1 MILVADS
8 GSTKTIWKCTDGTGK
23 VKTVHTAGIN
33 PYYNKAD
40 EVAKEVSGARA
51 QLSAMNIEEIYFY
64 GAGCSTDRQK
74 GIVSE
79 ALAKQFGSEVIY
91 VNTDLL
97 GAARALFQKD
107 SGIVCILG
115 TGSGSCIYDGEN
127 ILKSIPSLGFI
138 LGDEGSGAFLGKQFI
153 RDFLREDM
161 PEDLLKI
168 IYEEIGIDKEEVLKH
183 VNQDAMPSK
192 YLAGFSKF
200 IHENMDHRYMHD
212 LVYDSFEKF
221 VQEYV
226 IRYDGYRRYKTG
238 FIGSISIIYEKI
250 LKEVL
255 NNYQLELGKIEAN
268 PIEGLIEYHLSQKL

>member
-8 GSTKTIWKCTDGTGK
+8 GSTKTIWKCTDGAGK

-33 PYYNKAD
+33 PYYNNPD
-40 EVAKEVSGARA
+40 EVAKEISEAGI
-51 QLSAMNIEEIYFY
+51 QLSAIHIEEIYFY

-79 ALAKQFGSEVIY
+79 ALAMQFDSEVISI
-91 VNTDLL
+91 NTDLL

-168 IYEEIGIDKEEVLKH
+168 MNEEIGIDKEEVLKH
-183 VNQDAMPSK
+183 VNQDALPSK
-192 YLAGFSKF
+192 YLAQFSKY
-200 IHENMDHRYMHD
+200 IHEYLDHKYMHD
-212 LVYDSFEKF
+212 LVYNSFDNF
-221 VQEYV
+221 IQEYV
-226 IRYDGYRRYKTG
+226 IRYDDFRKYKIG

-255 NNYQLELGKIEAN
+255 DNYQLESGKIEAN
-268 PIEGLIEYHLSQKL
+268 PIEGLIEYHLSP

>member
-8 GSTKTIWKCTDGTGK
+8 GSTKTIWKCTDGAGK
-23 VKTVHTAGIN
+23 VKTAHTAGIN
-33 PYYNKAD
+33 PYYNNTD
-40 EVAKEVSGARA
+40 EVSKEIGDARS
-51 QLSAMNIEEIYFY
+51 QLSGMHIEEIYFY
-64 GAGCSTDRQK
+64 GAGCSTDKQK
-74 GIVSE
+74 AIIIE
-79 ALAKQFGSEVIY
+79 ALKRQFEAETIS

-97 GAARALFQKD
+97 GAARALFQRD

-153 RDFLREDM
+153 RDFLREEM
-161 PEDLLKI
+161 PADLLKT

-192 YLAGFSKF
+192 YLAGFSKY
-200 IHENMDHRYMHD
+200 IHEFLDHKYMHD
-212 LVYDSFEKF
+212 LVYYSFEKF

-238 FIGSISIIYEKI
+238 FIGSISLIYEKI
-250 LKEVL
+250 LREVL
-255 NNYQLELGKIEAN
+255 DNYQLELGKIEAN
-268 PIEGLIEYHLSQKL
+268 PIEGLIEYHLSQKQ

>member
-8 GSTKTIWKCTDGTGK
+8 GSTKTIWKCTDGAGK
-23 VKTVHTAGIN
+23 VMTAHTAGIN
-33 PYYNKAD
+33 PYYNNQD
-40 EVAKEVSGARA
+40 EVTKEVNEAKA
-51 QLSAMNIEEIYFY
+51 QLPGMPIEEVYFY
-64 GAGCSTDRQK
+64 GAGCSTDKQK
-74 GIVSE
+74 GIISE
-79 ALAKQFGSEVIY
+79 ALITQFGSEVIS

-161 PEDLLKI
+161 PADLLKT

-183 VNQDAMPSK
+183 VNKDAMPSK
-192 YLAGFSKF
+192 YLAGFSKY
-200 IHENMDHRYMHD
+200 IHEYLDHKYMHD
-212 LVYDSFEKF
+212 LVYHSFEKF

-226 IRYDGYRRYKTG
+226 IRYDGYRRYRTG
-238 FIGSISIIYEKI
+238 FMGSISVIYEKI

-255 NNYQLELGKIEAN
+255 DNYQLELGKIEAN
-268 PIEGLIEYHLSQKL
+268 PIEGLIEYHLSQKQ

>member
-8 GSTKTIWKCTDGTGK
+8 GSTKTIWKCTDGAGN
-23 VKTVHTAGIN
+23 VKTAHTAGIN
-33 PYYNKAD
+33 PYYNNQS
-40 EVAKEVSGARA
+40 EVAEEVGKAKA
-51 QLSAMNIEEIYFY
+51 QLSAMPIEEIFFY

-74 GIVSE
+74 GIVNK
-79 ALAKQFGSEVIY
+79 ALAKEFGAELISI
-91 VNTDLL
+91 NTDLL

-115 TGSGSCIYDGEN
+115 TGSGSCIYDGDK

-161 PEDLLKI
+161 PDDLLKI
-168 IYEEIGIDKEEVLKH
+168 IHKEIGIDKEEVLKH
-183 VNQDAMPSK
+183 VNQDPMPSK
-192 YLAGFSKF
+192 YLAGFSKY
-200 IHENMDHRYMHD
+200 IHEYLDHKYMHD
-212 LVYDSFEKF
+212 LVYYSFENF

-226 IRYDGYRRYKTG
+226 IRYSGYRNYKTG

-255 NNYQLELGKIEAN
+255 DNYQLELGKIEGN
-268 PIEGLIEYHLSQKL
+268 PIEGLIEYHLSQKQ

>member
-91 VNTDLL
+91 DS
-97 GAARALFQKD
+97 RKIQALYA
-107 SGIVCILG
+107 SWG
-115 TGSGSCIYDGEN
+115 
-127 ILKSIPSLGFI
+127 
-138 LGDEGSGAFLGKQFI
+138 
-153 RDFLREDM
+153 
-161 PEDLLKI
+161 
-168 IYEEIGIDKEEVLKH
+168 
-183 VNQDAMPSK
+183 QD
-192 YLAGFSKF
+192 
-200 IHENMDHRYMHD
+200 RD
-212 LVYDSFEKF
+212 LVFMM
-221 VQEYV
+221 V
-226 IRYDGYRRYKTG
+226 
-238 FIGSISIIYEKI
+238 KI
-250 LKEVL
+250 F
-255 NNYQLELGKIEAN
+255 
-268 PIEGLIEYHLSQKL
+268 

>member
-8 GSTKTIWKCTDGTGK
+8 GSTKTIWKCTDGAGK

-33 PYYNKAD
+33 PYYNNQD
-40 EVAKEVSGARA
+40 EVAKEISEAGI
-51 QLSAMNIEEIYFY
+51 QLSAIHIEEIYFY

-79 ALAKQFGSEVIY
+79 ALAMQFDSEVISI
-91 VNTDLL
+91 NTDLL

-168 IYEEIGIDKEEVLKH
+168 MNEEIGIDKEEVLKH
-183 VNQDAMPSK
+183 VNQDALPSK
-192 YLAGFSKF
+192 YLAQFSKY
-200 IHENMDHRYMHD
+200 IHEYLDHKYMHD
-212 LVYDSFEKF
+212 LVYNSFDNF
-221 VQEYV
+221 IQEYV
-226 IRYDGYRRYKTG
+226 IRYDDFRKYKIG

-255 NNYQLELGKIEAN
+255 DNYQLESGKIEAN
-268 PIEGLIEYHLSQKL
+268 PIEGLIEYHLSP

>member
-8 GSTKTIWKCTDGTGK
+8 GSTKTIWKCTDGAGK

-33 PYYNKAD
+33 PYYNNQD
-40 EVAKEVSGARA
+40 EVAKEISEAGI
-51 QLSAMNIEEIYFY
+51 QLSAIHIEEIYFY

-79 ALAKQFGSEVIY
+79 ALAMQFDSEVISI
-91 VNTDLL
+91 NTDLL

-168 IYEEIGIDKEEVLKH
+168 MNEEIGIDKEEVLKH
-183 VNQDAMPSK
+183 VNQDALPSK
-192 YLAGFSKF
+192 YLAQFSKY
-200 IHENMDHRYMHD
+200 IHEYLDHKYMHD
-212 LVYDSFEKF
+212 LVYNSFDNF
-221 VQEYV
+221 IQEYV
-226 IRYDGYRRYKTG
+226 IRYDDFRKYKIG
-238 FIGSISIIYEKI
+238 FIGSISVIYEKI

-255 NNYQLELGKIEAN
+255 DNYQLESGKIEAN
-268 PIEGLIEYHLSQKL
+268 PIEGLIEYHLSP

>member
-8 GSTKTIWKCTDGTGK
+8 GSTKTIWKCTDGAGK

-33 PYYNKAD
+33 PYYNNQD
-40 EVAKEVSGARA
+40 EVTKEISEAGI
-51 QLSAMNIEEIYFY
+51 QLSAMHIEEIYFY

-79 ALAKQFGSEVIY
+79 ALAMQFDSEVISI
-91 VNTDLL
+91 NTDLL

-168 IYEEIGIDKEEVLKH
+168 MNEEIGIDKEEVLKH
-183 VNQDAMPSK
+183 VNQDALPSK
-192 YLAGFSKF
+192 YLAQFSKY
-200 IHENMDHRYMHD
+200 IHEYLDHKYMHD
-212 LVYDSFEKF
+212 LVYNSFDNF
-221 VQEYV
+221 IQEYV
-226 IRYDGYRRYKTG
+226 IRYDDFRKYKIG
-238 FIGSISIIYEKI
+238 FIGSISVIYEKI

-255 NNYQLELGKIEAN
+255 DNYQLESGKIEAN
-268 PIEGLIEYHLSQKL
+268 PIEGLIEYHLSP